1 MLDEEEVTKLRAIFG
16 ASQEQRS
23 PYRVETF
30 IHRISERLSD
40 SIRKKAIVAR
50 VKPPQKGEVGFIR
63 TPPLPTKIS
72 HQV

>member
-1 MLDEEEVTKLRAIFG
+1 MKRK
-16 ASQEQRS
+16 SQNSVLFLQLPRNNGL

-30 IHRISERLSD
+30 IHRISERLRD

-63 TPPLPTKIS
+63 TPPLPNKTS
-72 HQV
+72 YQV